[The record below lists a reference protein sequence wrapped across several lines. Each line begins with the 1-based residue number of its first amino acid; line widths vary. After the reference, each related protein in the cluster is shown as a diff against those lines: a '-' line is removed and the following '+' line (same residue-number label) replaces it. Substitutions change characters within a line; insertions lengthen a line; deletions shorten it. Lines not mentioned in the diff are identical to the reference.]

1 MFPNKSFISVVEEGR
16 ETGGSDYL
24 QGQTGNCRFKASVR
38 KRLYSHDF
46 FQINERQFMMKK
58 GSMNI
63 SGPL

>member
-24 QGQTGNCRFKASVR
+24 QGQTGNCRFTASVR

-46 FQINERQFMMKK
+46 FQINEWCVACK
-58 GSMNI
+58 GNI
-63 SGPL
+63 FEKF